1 MFSRL
6 QAFLVFFLYPGA
18 TFKGLGQIFNIKLE
32 KHNISKYKTQIS
44 SIRKKISNGT
54 EETETSS
61 TSDIVIELCSNND
74 KWVISG
80 VTLFYSIIL

>member
-1 MFSRL
+1 MFSWL

-32 KHNISKYKTQIS
+32 KHNICKYKTQIS

-61 TSDIVIELCSNND
+61 DIVIELCSNND
-74 KWVISG
+74 KWVIGG